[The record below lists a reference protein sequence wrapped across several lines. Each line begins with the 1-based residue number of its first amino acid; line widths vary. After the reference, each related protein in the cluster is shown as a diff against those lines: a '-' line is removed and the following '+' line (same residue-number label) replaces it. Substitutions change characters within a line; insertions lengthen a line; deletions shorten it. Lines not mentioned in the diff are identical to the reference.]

1 MPLIRPTY
9 EADDAGEPEG
19 RRTGRRKAVRYG
31 VPVAVAGVA
40 AATIGLVPALASSG
54 DPDLP
59 KITAQDLIAK
69 VAASDTQQLS
79 GSVKIST
86 DLGLPSLP
94 SGMSFG
100 GGGGGGGGGN
110 GGGKDGGSDASPQSK
125 LTELAAGTHTLRV
138 AADGPDKQRL
148 SMVEK
153 AAEYSLIHNGDQ
165 LWGYDSGS
173 NSAYHATLPKDATGK
188 DATGKGA
195 TGKDAHKGSD
205 ASKGLR
211 NASPQELAKQ
221 ALAAVDGSTSV
232 SVDGTA
238 KVAGRDAYQLSVK
251 PKQSGST
258 IESVRI
264 SVDAK
269 NGVPLKV
276 SVNPKGGGKPV
287 VDAGFTKVDFGKPAA
302 STFDF
307 TPPKG
312 AKVTDE
318 KDAKAEAGR
327 KGGSDLFSG
336 KGKSQ
341 GKGKSAGQAED
352 WAKSFGGAK
361 GDSEVKV
368 TGEGWASIAEISMP
382 KDSVPGKNGK
392 NGKNGK
398 GSGDEASG
406 LMDSF
411 GSKVSGKFGSGH
423 VFSTRLVNA
432 LLTDDGK
439 LYVGAVDK
447 DALVNAANNAK

>member
-19 RRTGRRKAVRYG
+19 RRPGRRKAVRYG

-59 KITAQDLIAK
+59 TITAQDLIAK

-100 GGGGGGGGGN
+100 GSGGGGGN
-110 GGGKDGGSDASPQSK
+110 SGKGGGSDASPQSK

-138 AADGPDKQRL
+138 AADGPGKQRL
-148 SMVEK
+148 SIEEK

-165 LWGYDSGS
+165 LWGYDSAS
-173 NSAYHATLPKDATGK
+173 NSAYHATVPKDAS
-188 DATGKGA
+188 GKG
-195 TGKDAHKGSD
+195 KGSD
-205 ASKGLR
+205 AAKGLR
-211 NASPQELAKQ
+211 SASPQELAKQ
-221 ALAAVDGSTSV
+221 ALAAVDDSTSV

-238 KVAGRDAYQLSVK
+238 KVAGRDAYQLSIK

-258 IESVRI
+258 VESVRI

-276 SVNPKGGGKPV
+276 TVNPKGGGKPV

-312 AKVTDE
+312 TKVTEAKDA
-318 KDAKAEAGR
+318 KDAKADAGR
-327 KGGSDLFSG
+327 KGGSGLFTG
-336 KGKSQ
+336 KGADK
-341 GKGKSAGQAED
+341 AED
-352 WAKSFGGAK
+352 WAKDFGGAK
-361 GDSEVKV
+361 DGSEVNV
-368 TGEGWASIAEISMP
+368 TGKGWASIAEISMP
-382 KDSVPGKNGK
+382 KGSVPGGK
-392 NGKNGK
+392 DGATAKGGK
-398 GSGDEASG
+398 GSGDDASG

-411 GSKVSGKFGSGH
+411 GKKVSGKFGSGH

-447 DALVNAANNAK
+447 EALVDAANNAK